1 MLSIVTSNFRRTV
14 STLIRSRSHL
24 TRQSRAISIL
34 LDKIDDPERA
44 LDVAL
49 IDSYQGPEITYGH
62 LSKESK
68 RIADIL
74 ESSLDPSVQSIG
86 KKNDKKNAAMICN

>member
-74 ESSLDPSVQSIG
+74 ESTLDPSVQSIG
-86 KKNDKKNAAMICN
+86 KKLHARCCYDL